1 MYYTETNTET
11 SVVWMYDTIKKISVM
26 EKKTRREASLLY
38 PEQHVSCN
46 HYKSDYT
53 SRFRYLKLSNMD
65 IFPPLNTNDN
75 HILFI
80 KEGGIIVDCGHFK
93 SKEFVVGDIL
103 LLPSFINNKITVKEN
118 CKILISSFDV
128 PIESCD
134 KLLIDKVSSMI
145 KPEEYDFLP
154 VKIKDT
160 VGSFI
165 DLIIIYLEDKIN
177 CEHLHVLKQKEMF
190 FNFKWYYTDMEQAQL
205 FHNLSI
211 ATYEFKR
218 TILANYQQVA
228 NTNEMAQLLGMSRR
242 KFEIV
247 FKEQFADT
255 YANWVLKHISNKI
268 SYKAVEPAVTVN
280 DLMSCGNFSSPSA
293 LNRFCQKYFGC
304 TPGKLIEN
312 KGTGKQ

>member
-1 MYYTETNTET
+1 MKERTQ
-11 SVVWMYDTIKKISVM
+11 
-26 EKKTRREASLLY
+26 REAKLLH

-46 HYKSDYT
+46 HYKSDYS
-53 SRFRYLKLSNMD
+53 SRFRYFKLSSMD
-65 IFPPLNTNDN
+65 VFPPMNTNDN

-80 KEGGIIVDCGHFK
+80 REGRIAIDCGRFK
-93 SKEFVVGDIL
+93 NREFTVGDIV
-103 LLPSFINNKITVKEN
+103 LLPSYIENSITIKES
-118 CKILISSFDV
+118 CRILVSSFDV

-134 KLLIDKVSSMI
+134 KLLIDKASSMI

-154 VKIKDT
+154 IKTKDT
-160 VGSFI
+160 VGLFI

-190 FNFKWYYTDMEQAQL
+190 FNFKWYYSDMEQALL

-218 TILANYQQVA
+218 TILENYQKVS
-228 NTNEMAQLLGMSRR
+228 NTNEMAELLGMSRR
-242 KFEIV
+242 KFEMK

-255 YANWVLKHISNKI
+255 YANWVLKHVSNKI
-268 SYKAVEPAVTVN
+268 SYKAVEPGVTVN
-280 DLMSCGNFSSPSA
+280 DLMACGNFSSPSG

-304 TPGKLIEN
+304 TPRKLIEN

>member
-1 MYYTETNTET
+1 M
-11 SVVWMYDTIKKISVM
+11 K
-26 EKKTRREASLLY
+26 EKAQREAVLLH

-53 SRFRYLKLSNMD
+53 SRFRYLKLSSINA
-65 IFPPLNTNDN
+65 FPPLNTNDN

-80 KEGGIIVDCGHFK
+80 REGRIVIDCGRFK
-93 SKEFVVGDIL
+93 KREFVEGDIL
-103 LLPSFINNKITVKEN
+103 LLPSFVDHTITIKEN
-118 CKILISSFDV
+118 CKMLVASFDV

-134 KLLIDKVSSMI
+134 KLLIDRVSTMI

-154 VKIKDT
+154 IKTKDT
-160 VGSFI
+160 VGYFV

-190 FNFKWYYTDMEQAQL
+190 FNFKWYYSDMEQALL
-205 FHNLSI
+205 FHNLSV

-218 TILANYQQVA
+218 TILENYQKVSD
-228 NTNEMAQLLGMSRR
+228 TNEMAKLLGMSRR
-242 KFEIV
+242 KFEMK

-268 SYKAVEPAVTVN
+268 SYKSVEPGVTVN
-280 DLMSCGNFSSPSA
+280 DLMACGNFSSPTA
-293 LNRFCQKYFGC
+293 LNRFCQKYFQC
-304 TPGKLIEN
+304 TPGQLIVN
-312 KGTGKQ
+312 KGAGKQ